1 MTWPALD
8 LVGDPPPGTAGLTSE
23 TPLQTGRKASSC
35 DEFSPLRE
43 VVVGNPANA
52 QIPETRDRSMWLNL
66 FGDLP
71 YGERRQVSTGAFP
84 RRVIEETTEDIIALV
99 TTLETLGIAVH
110 HPETVDH
117 SQTFSTPDWA
127 SDGFYSYCPRD
138 LALVVGDMIIE
149 TPAAMRARYFELFGL
164 KALFT
169 QYMING
175 SSWISAP
182 KPRLADELY
191 RRGDDGLITLGEHEP
206 VFDAANIL
214 RCGRDLFF
222 QVSSSGNELGRIWL
236 ENTLRAYGDFQIHP
250 LRDVY
255 QLTHIDSTISLL
267 RPGLVLLN
275 PERVSEE
282 NLPACFRSW
291 DKIWCPDMA
300 DSPVSSAHPLSSR
313 WIGMNLLMVSPELA
327 IVDADQTDLIKAMER
342 HGLSV
347 LPHALRHARALSG
360 GFHCVTLDVV
370 RDGGLDD
377 YFS

>member
-8 LVGDPPPGTAGLTSE
+8 LVGGPSPGAAGLTSE

-52 QIPETRDRSMWLNL
+52 RIPETRDRSMWLNL

-99 TTLETLGIAVH
+99 ETLGSLGIAVH
-110 HPETVDH
+110 RPEAVDH

-138 LALVVGDMIIE
+138 LALVVGD
-149 TPAAMRARYFELFGL
+149 
-164 KALFT
+164 
-169 QYMING
+169 MING

-236 ENTLRAYGDFQIHP
+236 ENTLR
-250 LRDVY
+250 
-255 QLTHIDSTISLL
+255 
-267 RPGLVLLN
+267 
-275 PERVSEE
+275 
-282 NLPACFRSW
+282 
-291 DKIWCPDMA
+291 
-300 DSPVSSAHPLSSR
+300 
-313 WIGMNLLMVSPELA
+313 
-327 IVDADQTDLIKAMER
+327 
-342 HGLSV
+342 
-347 LPHALRHARALSG
+347 
-360 GFHCVTLDVV
+360 
-370 RDGGLDD
+370 
-377 YFS
+377 